1 MENLRPS
8 FIEKISKA
16 ISFVFNPLFSLVV
29 YFLYFGWKN
38 YTPGEMLQ
46 RFWPILVIIILPVAG
61 WILWNVKTGRYTNTD
76 VSDRRQ
82 RQSLYFFIE
91 AVMALYLVFEYLRH
105 DKMDMM
111 MLFILILIG
120 VMQISNYFIKSSMHT
135 AFNIFVAALF
145 FTQNPLLGLVWLG
158 ISIVVGFSRI
168 ILKRHTPQEV
178 IAGAAISIVISFIY
192 LYTNI
197 QFNH

>member
-1 MENLRPS
+1 METTTHSLLIK
-8 FIEKISKA
+8 FSKV

-29 YFLYFGWKN
+29 YFLYFGWRN
-38 YTPGEMLQ
+38 YTAGEMMQ
-46 RFWPILVIIILPVAG
+46 RFWPILAIIVLPVVG

-76 VSDRRQ
+76 VSDRKQ

-91 AVMALYLVFEYLRH
+91 AVMVVYLVFEYYRH
-105 DKMDMM
+105 DKMDLV
-111 MLFILILIG
+111 MLLILILIG
-120 VMQISNYFIKSSMHT
+120 VLQISNYFIKSSMHT
-135 AFNIFVAALF
+135 AFNIFVAALL
-145 FTQNPLLGLVWLG
+145 FTQSPLLGLLWFG
-158 ISIVVGFSRI
+158 ISIVVGISRI

-178 IAGAAISIVISFIY
+178 VAGATISIVISFIY